1 MKYLDSA
8 SYRQVTG
15 KLKYEAKS
23 PPQMRQLKIDLFS
36 VEPPASYQQVTSKL
50 KYKANPQLQLCQLKS
65 REILQRR

>member
-8 SYRQVTG
+8 SYQQVTG
-15 KLKYEAKS
+15 KLNYEAKT
-23 PPQMRQLKIDLFS
+23 PLQMRQLKIDHFG
-36 VEPPASYQQVTSKL
+36 VKHPASYQQVTGKL